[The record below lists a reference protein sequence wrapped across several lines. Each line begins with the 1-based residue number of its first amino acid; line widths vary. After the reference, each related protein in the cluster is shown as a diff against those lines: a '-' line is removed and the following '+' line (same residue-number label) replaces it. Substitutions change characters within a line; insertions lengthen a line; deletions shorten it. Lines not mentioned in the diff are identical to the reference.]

1 MMQPQ
6 IIGITGGI
14 GCGKSALCNYFSQ
27 LGYPVIDTDQ
37 VAKALVKPGQP
48 GLVAIIEA
56 LGKDYL
62 LQNGELNR
70 DKLRQTFFNNP
81 QIKQQVEAQ
90 IHPLVRQYV
99 AQQIELLRP
108 KHRLIFIA
116 IPVIHQLNQPEYQL
130 DYVLLVECDAEKQLE
145 RVQQRDGRTPEQIH
159 AIMQNQATPEQRQAR
174 ADGIIY
180 NNTDL
185 NSLHQQ
191 AYAWLQKMLA

>member
-1 MMQPQ
+1 MKPQ

-14 GCGKSALCNYFSQ
+14 GCGKSALCDYFET

-37 VAKALVKPGQP
+37 IAKDLVQPGQP
-48 GLVAIIEA
+48 GLVAIIEV

-81 QIKQQVEAQ
+81 QIKQQVEAKL
-90 IHPLVRQYV
+90 HPLVRQNV
-99 AQQIELLRP
+99 AQKIAALRAE
-108 KHRLIFIA
+108 HRLIFIA

-145 RVQQRDGRTPEQIH
+145 RVQQRDGRTPEQIQ

-180 NNTDL
+180 NNADL

-191 AYAWLQKMLA
+191 ADAWLQQILA